1 MNQRLQ
7 AYLLH
12 GMTLNDFRVTIHNM
26 RNHEEEVTDNSP
38 VSPPLNSQKQKDP
51 QNTQTLKPG
60 VKQADLPESST
71 RKVVDAR
78 KCSINKRP

>member
-38 VSPPLNSQKQKDP
+38 VSPRLNSQKQKDP
-51 QNTQTLKPG
+51 QNTDPEAWCQTSRSSREQHK
-60 VKQADLPESST
+60 ESC
-71 RKVVDAR
+71 R
-78 KCSINKRP
+78 C